1 MRSLKAG
8 SLIVLVALGA
18 GAASSQE
25 NPMSFFVTSVGI
37 GDGANLGGLDG
48 ADAHCQR
55 LAEAAG
61 AGDRTWRAYLSTS
74 GESAI
79 NARDRIGPGPWAN
92 AAGVEIAA
100 TVEELH
106 TEPNKINKESALDEN
121 GQMVKGRGDEPNQHD
136 ILTGSEQDGTA
147 FPPGEDR
154 TCNNWTSNGDGAA
167 MVGHHDL
174 TGNPQGINFW
184 NFSHPSRGCGQQNLV
199 DTGGAGLFY
208 CFAAE

>member
-1 MRSLKAG
+1 
-8 SLIVLVALGA
+8 LVAFIAFGVGPA
-18 GAASSQE
+18 WAQDSA
-25 NPMSFFVTSVGI
+25 MSFFVTSAGI
-37 GDGANLGGLDG
+37 GDGANLGGLEG

-61 AGDRTWRAYLSTS
+61 AGGRTWRAYLSTS
-74 GESAI
+74 GEGAV
-79 NARDRIGPGPWAN
+79 NARDRIGSGPWVN

-106 TEPNKINKESALDEN
+106 TEPNKINKETALDEN

-136 ILTGSEQDGTA
+136 ILTGTQQDGTA
-147 FPPGEDR
+147 FAAGEDR
-154 TCNNWTSNGDGAA
+154 TCGNWTSNAEGAA

-174 TGNPQGINFW
+174 IGNPQGINFW
-184 NFSHPSRGCGQQNLV
+184 NFSHPSRGCSQQNLV

-208 CFAAE
+208 CFAE

>member
-1 MRSLKAG
+1 M
-8 SLIVLVALGA
+8 ALGV
-18 GAASSQE
+18 GAACAQE
-25 NPMSFFVTSVGI
+25 NQMGFFVTSVGV
-37 GDGANLGGLDG
+37 GDGANLGGLEG

-61 AGDRTWRAYLSTS
+61 AGGRTWHAYLSTS
-74 GESAI
+74 GDGGV
-79 NARDRIGPGPWAN
+79 NARDRIGSGPWTN

-106 TEPNKINKESALDEN
+106 TEPNKINKESAVDEN

-136 ILTGSEQDGTA
+136 MLTGTQQDGTA

-154 TCNNWTSNGDGAA
+154 TCNNWTSNGEGAA

-174 TGNPQGINFW
+174 IGNRQGINFW
-184 NFSHPSRGCGQQNLV
+184 NFSHPSRGCSQQNLV